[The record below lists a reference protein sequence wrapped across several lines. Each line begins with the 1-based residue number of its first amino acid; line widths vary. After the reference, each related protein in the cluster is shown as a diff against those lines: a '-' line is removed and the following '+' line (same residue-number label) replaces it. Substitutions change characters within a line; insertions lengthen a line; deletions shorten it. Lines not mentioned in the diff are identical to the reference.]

1 MQTVVAVF
9 IIKLINTKI
18 STLHEMFCHHVTYA
32 SSVKLLFPEVLSDL
46 EDVLFFLIIDQGQKL
61 PVNIR

>member
-1 MQTVVAVF
+1 
-9 IIKLINTKI
+9 
-18 STLHEMFCHHVTYA
+18 MFCHHVTYA